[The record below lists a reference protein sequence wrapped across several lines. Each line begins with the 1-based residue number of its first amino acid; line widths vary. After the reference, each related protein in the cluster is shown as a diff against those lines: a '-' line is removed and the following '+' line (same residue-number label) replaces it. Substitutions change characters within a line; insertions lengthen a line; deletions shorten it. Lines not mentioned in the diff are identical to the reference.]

1 MMHQR
6 SVLLYAADDQF
17 EFLEIPYVEGRFSM
31 YVLLPREI
39 LALAKLAE
47 PLSADGISRLRR
59 GAAACEVDVLIPK
72 FDFHTHVSAK
82 STLDEMGVK
91 AAFDKGQADFDRM
104 IVKKPEAYRVYLSD
118 VFQDAFIEVHE
129 KGTEAAA
136 VTTTVHY
143 SIGCSAGPPPPRRVD
158 FHADHPYL
166 FAIVHNESRSVL
178 FAGWVTDPKSPA
190 GR

>member
-1 MMHQR
+1 
-6 SVLLYAADDQF
+6 
-17 EFLEIPYVEGRFSM
+17 
-31 YVLLPREI
+31 
-39 LALAKLAE
+39 
-47 PLSADGISRLRR
+47 
-59 GAAACEVDVLIPK
+59 
-72 FDFHTHVSAK
+72 
-82 STLDEMGVK
+82 
-91 AAFDKGQADFDRM
+91 M